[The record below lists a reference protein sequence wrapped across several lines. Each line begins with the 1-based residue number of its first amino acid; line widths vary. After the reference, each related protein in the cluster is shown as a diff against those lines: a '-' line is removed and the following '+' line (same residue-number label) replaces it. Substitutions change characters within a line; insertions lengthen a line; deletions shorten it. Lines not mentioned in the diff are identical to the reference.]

1 MKTEWKIYRRNTKS
15 FRKMFCGKTFKEW
28 TLISTYDNLK
38 DAKNDFN
45 SLRKEWGNK
54 LYQYKLVEK
63 YYQNYFINILMKKMI
78 LWKKF

>member
-38 DAKNDFN
+38 DAKNDFD

-63 YYQNYFINILMKKMI
+63 DYQKEVDIDDEI
-78 LWKKF
+78 